1 MRVQTTLFVDDV
13 EASSAWYQDLL
24 GFKSGHGG
32 KEFEMLMD
40 GETVVLQLHRME
52 ADEHPGI
59 EVRSDAPVGN
69 RVVIYCQCDDV
80 LDGHARAQGLGTR
93 VLAAP
98 HWNEVAGHTAF
109 TVEDPDGFV
118 VSVYQPGQHV

>member
-13 EASSAWYQDLL
+13 EASSNWYQGLL
-24 GFKSGHGG
+24 GLKSGHGG

-40 GETVVLQLHRME
+40 ADTVVLQLHRME

-59 EVRSDAPVGN
+59 EVRVDAPVGN

-80 LDGHARAQGLGTR
+80 LDAHARAQAEGTR

-98 HWNEVAGHTAF
+98 HWNEVAGHTVF
-109 TVEDPDGFV
+109 TVKDPDGFV
-118 VSVYQPGQHV
+118 VSVYQPGRHV